1 MQITIKRETAVSQRL
16 SNFALLMYKHLTQAQ
31 RYYIYVERQ
40 KGSTQKSIAEAIG
53 VSEATVS
60 RELKRNGGRNNSYN
74 FMRAQEKADSRCHRT
89 PGNRAV
95 SETLKWRVREL
106 LTKEQ
111 WSPKQIAGRLRL
123 EGHSISHETVYAMI
137 RADKTG
143 ELAQNCRHKMKYD
156 KKTSRKHETKA
167 TNIKNR
173 VSNLEALMA
182 QMNTKL
188 SKVSALADAVEKGLY
203 ITQVKT
209 TADGYELTL
218 SNGKIIILQNTSDN
232 WLVPTPAVSMTQISG
247 LYYWTL
253 NGLLFTDSDGKPVR
267 SSGKAPIV
275 KYDYTLMQWVISID
289 GGVTFTNVNEM
300 TGIIINDT
308 VLMQIINDYVKRNS
322 STIITQQMLFQ
333 IISTYI
339 QRNYAELFSAKI
351 LDQVVVN
358 YVDKHWTRLF
368 SYELME
374 KIFTQYNFSYYT
386 SQIDVDVLIE
396 AIVTYIRENNDI
408 FLNNEVL
415 YEIISNYIE
424 VNKTTI
430 FDTQMLVEVISN
442 FLEKNENFID
452 IELLTQVVHNYIDQH
467 QDVIFDTETVVS
479 LIREYVKKYYTEV
492 FSQNILIQVIN
503 TYVTTHSE
511 TIFNKTVIE
520 EVINQYLKNDFY
532 AFISKETIHEIVNN
546 YVKVNGKTIINR
558 DVLVEIISNY
568 FEKNYSLF
576 ISKEDISTVVNDYI
590 DKHRT
595 TLIDVDIIEHIVY
608 NFLEKYYVEVFSKEM
623 LSQVIV
629 NYFETNRNVVF
640 QKIFEGVDIIREVK
654 VEDDL
659 CTVTLSNGEVV
670 SLVVYDAMARLRDRV
685 QSIVVLPNASGR
697 ADYDKWHNEVN
708 LRCLVSPSAMASVIE
723 EKCRKDEM
731 SMELV
736 VTDGTSGFVDRV
748 PVTYYSSQDGI
759 LTVGVSSL
767 TDIKAVALHIK
778 ENKTGATDIMTE
790 FIPVGE
796 ESQQKGYLECP
807 DSHHPHLIDLG
818 LPSGTKWACCNVGAS
833 APEQYGSY
841 FAWGETSP
849 KSIYSWNTYQ
859 YGYYNYDGDYSHLV
873 NIGSDIAGTQYDAAT
888 VNWGN
893 PWVMPNKDQM
903 YELVNS
909 CTSEWTTEN
918 GVNGRKFTGP
928 SGGTIFLPAAGLR
941 WRDDLGYAGS
951 YGYYWSSTLRE
962 SYSYGAWYL
971 LFLSGD
977 VHADGHYRDYGPSV
991 RPVRKN

>member
-1 MQITIKRETAVSQRL
+1 MRHIHNIVLILATAAATLLSSCGKDFKDDIDSLNARHAGIET
-16 SNFALLMYKHLTQAQ
+16 
-31 RYYIYVERQ
+31 
-40 KGSTQKSIAEAIG
+40 
-53 VSEATVS
+53 
-60 RELKRNGGRNNSYN
+60 
-74 FMRAQEKADSRCHRT
+74 
-89 PGNRAV
+89 
-95 SETLKWRVREL
+95 
-106 LTKEQ
+106 
-111 WSPKQIAGRLRL
+111 
-123 EGHSISHETVYAMI
+123 
-137 RADKTG
+137 
-143 ELAQNCRHKMKYD
+143 
-156 KKTSRKHETKA
+156 
-167 TNIKNR
+167 R
-173 VSNLEALMA
+173 VSNLEALVA
-182 QMNTKL
+182 QMNTKI

-386 SQIDVDVLIE
+386 SQIDVDVLIN

-430 FDTQMLVEVISN
+430 FDTQLLIGVIN
-442 FLEKNENFID
+442 DFLEKNENFID

-467 QDVIFDTETVVS
+467 QDVIFNTETVVS

-951 YGYYWSSTLRE
+951 YGYYWSSTLDGSNTRR
-962 SYSYGAWYL
+962 AWYL
-971 LFLSGD
+971 YFDSGHVYSCND
-977 VHADGHYRDYGPSV
+977 YRLDGQSV